1 MKPTLVEVKV
11 GRMRVKAPL
20 IVDEATTLRVA
31 EQVNAR
37 LEEIERN
44 SDRLDSLEFALLAAM
59 SFAAEL
65 DLGKRAVAE
74 ERERLAESGA
84 EASKEFFVEL
94 DKIAHALEREP
105 RKKGPG
111 FRS

>member
-1 MKPTLVEVKV
+1 MKPHLVEVTV
-11 GRMRVKAPL
+11 GRMRMKTPV

-37 LEEIERN
+37 IEEIERH

-65 DLGKRAVAE
+65 KLGKRAVAE
-74 ERERLAESGA
+74 ERAQLAESTA

-94 DKIAHALEREP
+94 DRIAHTLEREP
-105 RKKGPG
+105 RKKAPG